1 MKQDSNKRYF
11 PVRARAVLSLW
22 IFLCM
27 VVVTSCSTDTSDIL
41 DIRREV
47 NKVGE
52 VPVSD
57 SVRVSFKL
65 KNCSND
71 TLTVS
76 LMPECDCTN
85 VSVEEVVLPPRGKV
99 SVDSRVKLDMAGDF
113 QKYIFVQITGSEEF
127 YTVEIRGTAVEESK
141 EQLTMNNDE
150 E

>member
-1 MKQDSNKRYF
+1 MKQYSNKRYF
-11 PVRARAVLSLW
+11 PLRAKAVLLLL
-22 IFLCM
+22 ILICIM
-27 VVVTSCSTDTSDIL
+27 IVTSCSTDISDIL

-76 LMPECDCTN
+76 LMPECDCTT
-85 VSVEEVVLPPRGKV
+85 VSFEEIVLPPRDKV
-99 SVDSRVKLDMAGDF
+99 SVDARVKLDMVGDF
-113 QKYIFVQITGSEEF
+113 QKYIFVQIAGSEEF
-127 YTVEIRGTAVEESK
+127 YSVEIRGTAVEESK

>member
-11 PVRARAVLSLW
+11 PVRARAVLPLL
-22 IFLCM
+22 ILICIM
-27 VVVTSCSTDTSDIL
+27 IVTSCRTETSDTL

-76 LMPECDCTN
+76 LMPECDCTT
-85 VSVEEVVLPPRGKV
+85 VSVEEVVLTPRNKV
-99 SVDSRVKLDMAGDF
+99 SVDARVKLDIAGDF
-113 QKYIFVQITGSEEF
+113 QKYIFVQIAGSEEF
-127 YTVEIRGTAVEESK
+127 YSVEIRGTAVEESK
-141 EQLTMNNDE
+141 KQ
-150 E
+150 

>member
-1 MKQDSNKRYF
+1 MKQYSNKRYF
-11 PVRARAVLSLW
+11 PVRARAVLPLL

-27 VVVTSCSTDTSDIL
+27 VVLTGCSTNISDKL

-76 LMPECDCTN
+76 LMPECDCTT
-85 VSVEEVVLPPRGKV
+85 VSVEEVVLPPRVKV
-99 SVDSRVKLDMAGDF
+99 NVDASVKLDMAGDF
-113 QKYIFVQITGSEEF
+113 QKYIFVQIAGSEEF
-127 YTVEIRGTAVEESK
+127 YSVEIRGTAVEELK
-141 EQLTMNNDE
+141 EQ
-150 E
+150 

>member
-1 MKQDSNKRYF
+1 M
-11 PVRARAVLSLW
+11 
-22 IFLCM
+22 I
-27 VVVTSCSTDTSDIL
+27 VTSCSTDISDIL

-76 LMPECDCTN
+76 LMPECDCTT
-85 VSVEEVVLPPRGKV
+85 VSVEEVVLPPRNKV
-99 SVDSRVKLDMAGDF
+99 SVDARVKLDMAGDF
-113 QKYIFVQITGSEEF
+113 QKYIFVQIAGSEEF
-127 YTVEIRGTAVEESK
+127 YSVEIRGTAVEESK
-141 EQLTMNNDE
+141 EQKTMNNDE

>member
-11 PVRARAVLSLW
+11 PLRARAVLSLL
-22 IFLCM
+22 ILICIM
-27 VVVTSCSTDTSDIL
+27 IVTSCSTDISDIL

-71 TLTVS
+71 TLTLS
-76 LMPECDCTN
+76 LMPECDCTT
-85 VSVEEVVLPPRGKV
+85 VSVEEVVLPTRVKV
-99 SVDSRVKLDMAGDF
+99 NVDASVKLDMAGDF
-113 QKYIFVQITGSEEF
+113 QKYIFVQIAGSEEF
-127 YTVEIRGTAVEESK
+127 YSVEIRGTAVEESK
-141 EQLTMNNDE
+141 EQ
-150 E
+150 